1 MTHEFS
7 FQGGDGYLWFANKKL
22 AQSSLLQLICA
33 RFEDVTQAAEDGFY
47 ADADFIWDFYNEII
61 TQQDSL
67 YRDADYRYLLSGFAR
82 NFLIPTG
89 SRPEIRQAS
98 GPLAQST
105 FTPRMI
111 RAIPHNALL
120 QQVSIPFNVIFGLGR
135 AMRID
140 IDRFA
145 SIFLHHRVRRI

>member
-1 MTHEFS
+1 MPR
-7 FQGGDGYLWFANKKL
+7 WN
-22 AQSSLLQLICA
+22 
-33 RFEDVTQAAEDGFY
+33 
-47 ADADFIWDFYNEII
+47 
-61 TQQDSL
+61 
-67 YRDADYRYLLSGFAR
+67 YRYLLSGFAR
-82 NFLIPTG
+82 NFLIPSG
-89 SRPEIRQAS
+89 SRPEIRQAK

-120 QQVSIPFNVIFGLGR
+120 QQVSVPANVIFGLGR

-145 SIFLHHRVRRI
+145 SIFSSSPRARICLK